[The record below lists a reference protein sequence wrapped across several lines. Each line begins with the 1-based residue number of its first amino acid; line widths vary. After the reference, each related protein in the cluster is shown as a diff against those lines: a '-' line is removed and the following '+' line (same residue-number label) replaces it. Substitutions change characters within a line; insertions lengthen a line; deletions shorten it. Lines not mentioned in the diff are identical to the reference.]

1 MPQLAEVQAPHSPG
15 RPRRSPVDP
24 EAFLDLTLMRGPH
37 MNAGVPCTEG
47 LLGGQA
53 DSACSPL
60 LMGSSL
66 LTVSLTHFCTTQ
78 PRRNNKITSG
88 GDTVVNK
95 IDINVCAQRALRP
108 HGLQHTR
115 PLCSSPTPG
124 VYPNS
129 CPLSW

>member
-53 DSACSPL
+53 DSAY
-60 LMGSSL
+60 GAGRH
-66 LTVSLTHFCTTQ
+66 VVGFGKVGVVGQ
-78 PRRNNKITSG
+78 SG
-88 GDTVVNK
+88 ISWGD
-95 IDINVCAQRALRP
+95 I
-108 HGLQHTR
+108 
-115 PLCSSPTPG
+115 
-124 VYPNS
+124 
-129 CPLSW
+129 